1 MDHHYVKMHKE
12 KLMNRIL
19 ILGSGG
25 SGKSTLARQLG
36 ALLHLPVIHL
46 DAHFW
51 NPGWVPKP
59 DEEWDELVRQYTN
72 QEQWIIDGNYSRTM
86 DSRLKRAD
94 VIIFLDLPR
103 ILCMYRIVKRRVM
116 YHNQTRPDMNEG
128 CPEKLDWAFVK
139 WVWNYK
145 ARSRAIT
152 LGRLKQTGA
161 HQQVLIVN
169 TRRQVKELLHHF
181 AEC

>member
-1 MDHHYVKMHKE
+1 MDHYDVKMHKE
-12 KLMNRIL
+12 KPMNRIL

-25 SGKSTLARQLG
+25 SGKSTLAR
-36 ALLHLPVIHL
+36 
-46 DAHFW
+46 
-51 NPGWVPKP
+51 
-59 DEEWDELVRQYTN
+59 
-72 QEQWIIDGNYSRTM
+72 NYSRTM

-94 VIIFLDLPR
+94 VIIFLDSPR
-103 ILCMYRIVKRRVM
+103 ILCMYRIVKRRLM

-128 CPEKLDWAFVK
+128 CPEKLDWTFVK

-145 ARSRAIT
+145 ARSRAVT
-152 LGRLKQTGA
+152 LERLKQTGA